1 MSMKKNDPKFLAA
14 YDRAM
19 LRSEFLSLFW
29 NVFTD
34 RKAKD
39 KLTLDQL
46 AKKIGSS
53 KHEVSRWFNG
63 DPNWTINT
71 MASLAGALGVTLKVE
86 AVDADGKV
94 FSASGISIKP
104 VRQTQTT
111 TVSSSSEQ
119 SIMIT
124 KNMTSTGYQTA
135 ARVA

>member
-39 KLTLDQL
+39 KLTLEQL
-46 AKKIGSS
+46 AKKTGSS

-71 MASLAGALGVTLKVE
+71 IASLAGALGVTLKIE
-86 AVDADGKV
+86 ALDADGKV
-94 FSASGISIKP
+94 FSASGATSKP
-104 VRQTQTT
+104 TRQTQQITSS
-111 TVSSSSEQ
+111 VSVEQ
-119 SIMIT
+119 PIMIT
-124 KNMTSTGYQTA
+124 KSGNFTKSTTT